1 MTELCKNAGISKSG
15 KVENMEEKPRKQEEK
30 ATAGI
35 SHHSSQSHWEQW
47 AAALSLGQI
56 FYSSKVTCDRRAPA
70 DMQQE
75 REGQSWSCHHPPA
88 PSPPPHLPSKHHCP
102 KARMSDPLTNQ
113 LSTHPTCQPSVLRQ
127 TDFKAGFPSGGWSRR
142 QGAEK
147 QQPSGK
153 EFTGAGE
160 VKLYTAAAESL
171 LSAQTQP

>member
-1 MTELCKNAGISKSG
+1 MTEPCKNAGISKSG

-56 FYSSKVTCDRRAPA
+56 FYSRVTCDRRAPA
-70 DMQQE
+70 DMQQQ